1 MIEIIFLEM
10 THFLWRTARF
20 SSIWSRFGWP
30 DVSLKEDL
38 ERTASISVTLENN
51 ANLCSFAERVYQHS
65 EEKLFRIHSWGSF
78 FYVKEAVLGRYFSFW
93 GGI

>member
-1 MIEIIFLEM
+1 MAGLTF
-10 THFLWRTARF
+10 
-20 SSIWSRFGWP
+20 
-30 DVSLKEDL
+30 VSLKEDL

-65 EEKLFRIHSWGSF
+65 EEKLFRIHSRGNF